1 MLQQF
6 EPQPLQYSLEIFVNR
21 ELKYKKQIQKLS
33 FRLRAKDAEN
43 HELKEDNHRLKR
55 ENSDLGQ
62 ENHELKEDNQELK
75 DDSDEKNRKIQRLED
90 EIEIYQSEADPYS
103 FDGAARCNRY
113 QYDDY

>member
-6 EPQPLQYSLEIFVNR
+6 EPQPLQYLLEIFVNR

-33 FRLRAKDAEN
+33 FRLRAKDA
-43 HELKEDNHRLKR
+43 
-55 ENSDLGQ
+55 